1 MAKDKSKKKA
11 SKSTESNEFA
21 KPSEAPAGGDGWSLT
36 DGDEKKSGKNDGKLF
51 LITPL
56 RSEQHED
63 KFDRKNPG
71 ATKEHIVADIVQLH
85 EKKPEK
91 SEEHENIWI
100 FGGWLMGAVRG
111 RIDTGEKVLGRLTKE
126 PDATSGTGYVWK
138 LEDADDDDVEVARAY
153 LKSLDPFPKK
163 GGKVDTTPSKSAK
176 ADKKGKAKAEP
187 EPKKKAKKAPEPKK
201 GKGKKKK

>member
-1 MAKDKSKKKA
+1 MAKDKGKKKA

-21 KPSEAPAGGDGWSLT
+21 KPSEAPAGGDSWSLT

-56 RSEQHED
+56 RSEQHPDTFD
-63 KFDRKNPG
+63 KKNPG
-71 ATKEHIVADIVQLH
+71 ATKEHIVADVVELN

-91 SEEHENIWI
+91 SKEHENVWI

-111 RIDTGEKVLGRLTKE
+111 RIDTGEKVLGRLDKS
-126 PDATSGTGYVWK
+126 PDASSGTGYVWK

-163 GGKVDTTPSKSAK
+163 GGKVDTKPSKA
-176 ADKKGKAKAEP
+176 GKSKP
-187 EPKKKAKKAPEPKK
+187 EKDEKPSKKKKSAPEPEPKK